1 MTEEDAFDTRLTL
14 EFSEENGYFD
24 KPIQQAAAEPRVGFT
39 TLKKVCRMNN
49 IGRWP
54 FRKRSSLNRLIEKTC
69 KYFAGD
75 LQQCAE
81 ALAQL
86 EAQHSVLRSIFK
98 LDYKCKKIARDRR
111 APRVTALPALEKV
124 QTIPCVSW
132 MNSMLGDGLASASD
146 KSPIIFNTAARL
158 TVGGRFVQQVCQS
171 KSCSSHSI
179 VGWMYGLEDD
189 GLVQALGMEEAEIDE
204 NDAWAVISAYFEEKG
219 LVRQQ
224 LDSFNDFINT
234 SLQEIVDENN
244 LITVIPQSQHVPGL
258 QVEHDVEKKYEV
270 RFVKQMCPSHS
281 GKSGKLA
288 ISAAVVEFGQ
298 IYLSKPVFIEADG
311 ETAVLFPK
319 EARLRN
325 ITYAA
330 PLYVDL
336 ERRDKVV
343 HPDGSEEVEETP
355 YPKVFLGEVPIM
367 LRSDYCNLNSKSERD
382 LCDLGECPYDQG
394 GYFVINGS
402 EKVLI
407 AQERMANNHV
417 YVFRKSQP
425 SKYAYVAECRS
436 VVEGSTRTVSTMQAK
451 MLSRAGQK
459 GAGQCIRASIPY
471 VRADIPILIIFR
483 ALGFV
488 ADKDILE
495 HIVYDFD
502 DTAMMEAL
510 RPSIEE
516 AFPIQSQEVALD
528 YIGKR
533 GSTIGATRDARIQ
546 YAREL
551 LQKELLPH
559 IGMEEFCETK
569 KAYFFGYVIHRLLL
583 VSLSRREED
592 DRDHYGNK
600 RLDLGGPLLA
610 NLFRQLFR
618 KLSKD
623 VRGYVQKCV
632 DKGKE
637 INLTSAV
644 NKDTITRGLR
654 YSLATGNWGVVGVGE
669 VRPGVSQVLNRL
681 TYASTLSHLRRINS
695 PIGREGKIAKPR
707 QLHNSQ
713 WGMICPAET
722 PEGQACGL
730 VKNLA
735 LMTYISVGCASN
747 PVCELCWKHVV
758 LAATCRA
765 LTMCQLLPQEWAT
778 EDLEEISPS
787 VIPKATKI
795 FVNGVWVGIHRD
807 PQTLV
812 ETLRAMR
819 RQVDISTEVGVVH
832 DIRLQELRLYT
843 DYGRCC
849 RPLFIVEDQA
859 IKVKKRDII
868 NLQNRD
874 ETGFTWQSMI
884 EAGYIEYV
892 DVEEEETTMIAM
904 FINDLRLAPE
914 DAATSSNIALCTHCE
929 IHPAMI
935 LGVCASIVP
944 FPDHNQSPRNTYQ
957 SAMGKQAMGMYV
969 TNYQVRM
976 DTQGYVLYYPQKPLV
991 TTRNMEY
998 LHFRELPAGI
1008 NTIVAIACYSG
1019 YNQED
1024 STMMNQSSVDRG
1036 IFRSIFYR
1044 SYKTEE
1050 KKQGSLVQESIE
1062 RPNREI
1068 TAGTR
1073 HGTYDK
1079 LDDDG
1084 IAPPGTRVSG
1094 GDASTALRH
1103 SESGMIDSVLVTT
1116 GADGQR
1122 FVKMRVRS
1130 IRVPQ
1135 VGDKFASRH
1144 GQKGTIGITYTQE
1157 DMPFSMEGISPDL
1170 IINPHAIPSRMT
1182 IGHLVEALMSK
1193 VAACMGKEG
1202 DATPFTSVT
1211 VDNISAALH
1220 RCGYQS
1226 RGWEVMYNGHTGR
1239 QLQAQIFL
1247 NPTYY
1252 QRLKHMVDD
1261 KIHSRGRGP
1270 VQILTRQPVEGRAR
1284 DGGLR
1289 FGEMERDCII
1299 SHGAAA
1305 FLKERLYDQ
1314 SDAYRVHI
1322 CSSCGLIA
1330 VANLKKNQF
1339 YCTACKNTT
1348 GIVQVFIPYAC
1359 KLLFQELMAI
1369 RAAYYLS
1376 YRSVTMTY
1384 MAVGWSGTR
1393 ELAVVSSE
1401 RVRYVAPGGA
1411 APGNARAE
1419 RLNTVQPDPE
1429 DAAMRCGAT
1438 KGNWCGQYWAQEA
1451 VPSRPPPLGTKPCLW
1466 GHPATCN
1473 FVGVCDALM
1482 GVCRCPAGWMG
1493 DDCSVRIKRPCS
1505 QWGRA
1510 HGFEPYIE
1518 PTDPRLGG
1526 MTLACADLC
1535 DEDIAHCYCNETY
1548 AYGRIPADV
1557 HSPPGT
1563 PPLRFGRPIPHNCRR
1578 NTGFDGSPGKFGT
1591 VDTDTLYGEK
1601 GWCQAEE
1608 PEVSCP
1614 CLLDGV
1620 GGKTCSVFHEAFCP
1634 NQCNGHGECNLGFCK
1649 CQAGWWGHDCAYRM
1663 QGVPWSPAWDPP
1675 LPTRK
1680 RPFIYV
1686 YELPPIYNAVLLS
1699 YRTEKAHCVVRF
1711 FDEHNRTIMNDP
1723 HLHNLETGLHEMLLQ
1738 SEHRTLDPSE
1748 ADYFYVPVYSRC
1760 LIYPVAFATDFPYFH
1775 GGPAASRIGAA
1786 TNLLLEVFHW
1796 IRSHHPWWDRS
1807 GGRDH
1812 IILSVHDEGSCWIP
1826 AALRPAI
1833 ILSHWGRTDFPHIS
1847 QTSFG
1852 PDNYSLNIT
1861 HPVWQPEG
1869 HLGKLGAFPCYD
1881 PRKDLTV
1888 PLMWSPNKY
1897 GSSPLLG
1904 APTRERHILAFFKGR
1919 VMEDKPAYSRGTR
1932 QFLAKMTRD
1941 NNWWGKHRIHVG
1953 DAMPKGNISE
1963 SVSYSEALASSVF
1976 CFSLMGEGCI
1986 PVLIHDEVEP
1996 SWNSL
2001 LAVETYS
2008 VRIAH
2013 KDMERVPEILRD
2025 FSEEEIARMQANV
2038 ARVWR
2043 RHIWTGYRPYNKMVE
2058 QLLTE
2063 RRNGTAP
2070 VLSRPQQPA
2079 DYDPAQDDALDT
2091 LIQWLYARLND
2102 LGAHARGLYDELQA
2116 LPEGLC
2122 SSFPDLAADFLA
2134 GVFKPRQRSRQPSVG
2149 FRCERRF
2156 GLTAAAQRRVLVPF
2170 KLPADALRPAGI
2182 GLNAASFALSD
2193 ACLASMQAAL
2203 ANLSDEAAGAEA
2215 AATSAD
2221 SWGNLALSALSA
2233 VTQTKPHDGDRRSVP
2248 SLARQLSVRPGPT
2261 HLLKCQRVVLGC
2273 CACKHQRQCS
2283 QQPEAPAE
2291 SNLRR
2296 DQCRLQQDAAPRL
2309 KLIHSQT
2316 RLLEWSAA

>member
-1 MTEEDAFDTRLTL
+1 MYGIEED
-14 EFSEENGYFD
+14 E
-24 KPIQQAAAEPRVGFT
+24 
-39 TLKKVCRMNN
+39 
-49 IGRWP
+49 
-54 FRKRSSLNRLIEKTC
+54 
-69 KYFAGD
+69 
-75 LQQCAE
+75 
-81 ALAQL
+81 
-86 EAQHSVLRSIFK
+86 
-98 LDYKCKKIARDRR
+98 
-111 APRVTALPALEKV
+111 
-124 QTIPCVSW
+124 
-132 MNSMLGDGLASASD
+132 
-146 KSPIIFNTAARL
+146 
-158 TVGGRFVQQVCQS
+158 
-171 KSCSSHSI
+171 
-179 VGWMYGLEDD
+179 LED
-189 GLVQALGMEEAEIDE
+189 QFAQTSQEEAEIDE

-234 SLQEIVDENN
+234 SLQEIVDENK
-244 LITVIPQSQHVPGL
+244 LITVKPQSQHMPGM
-258 QVEHDVEKKYEV
+258 QVDDDVEKTYE
-270 RFVKQMCPSHS
+270 
-281 GKSGKLA
+281 
-288 ISAAVVEFGQ
+288 VEFGQ
-298 IYLSKPVFIEADG
+298 IYLSKPIFIEADG

-325 ITYAA
+325 LTYAA
-330 PLYVDL
+330 PLYVDI
-336 ERRDKVV
+336 ERRDKSV
-343 HPDGSEEVEETP
+343 HADGSEEVDVMP
-355 YPKVFLGEVPIM
+355 YPKVYLGDVPIM
-367 LRSDYCNLNSKSERD
+367 LRSDYCNLSGKSERD

-436 VVEGSTRTVSTMQAK
+436 VVEGSTRTVSTMQVK

-495 HIVYDFD
+495 HIVYDFG

-533 GSTIGATRDARIQ
+533 GSTIGATKETRMQ

-583 VSLSRREED
+583 VALGRREED

-600 RLDLGGPLLA
+600 RLDMGGPLLA

-618 KLSKD
+618 KLTKD
-623 VRGYVQKCV
+623 VRGYIQKCV

-637 INLTSAV
+637 INLSSSI
-644 NKDTITRGLR
+644 NKETVSRGLR
-654 YSLATGNWGVVGVGE
+654 YSLATGNWGVQGGPGE
-669 VRPGVSQVLNRL
+669 IRPGVSQVLNRL

-747 PVCELCWKHVV
+747 PVLDF
-758 LAATCRA
+758 L
-765 LTMCQLLPQEWAT
+765 QEWAT

-807 PQTLV
+807 PQHLV
-812 ETLRAMR
+812 DTLRTMR
-819 RQVDISTEVGVVH
+819 RQVDVSTEVGVVH

-859 IKVKKRDII
+859 IKLKKRDII
-868 NLQNRD
+868 NLQNRE
-874 ETGFTWQSMI
+874 ETGFTWQSLI
-884 EAGYIEYV
+884 ESGYIEYV

-904 FINDLRLAPE
+904 FISDLRLARQGG
-914 DAATSSNIALCTHCE
+914 DGGASSLATYTHCE

-1024 STMMNQSSVDRG
+1024 STMMNQSSIDRG

-1050 KKQGSLVQESIE
+1050 KKQGSLIQESIE
-1062 RPNREI
+1062 RPNREV
-1068 TAGTR
+1068 TAGMR

-1094 GDASTALRH
+1094 DDIVIGKTSPIPDDGSGMPQRYSKKDGSTSLRH

-1130 IRVPQ
+1130 VRIPQ

-1157 DMPFSMEGISPDL
+1157 DMPFSAEGISPDL

-1193 VAACMGKEG
+1193 VGACMGKEG

-1305 FLKERLYDQ
+1305 FLKERLFDQ

-1322 CSSCGLIA
+1322 CSTCGLVA

-1359 KLLFQELMAI
+1359 KLLFQELMA
-1369 RAAYYLS
+1369 
-1376 YRSVTMTY
+1376 M
-1384 MAVGWSGTR
+1384 
-1393 ELAVVSSE
+1393 
-1401 RVRYVAPGGA
+1401 
-1411 APGNARAE
+1411 
-1419 RLNTVQPDPE
+1419 
-1429 DAAMRCGAT
+1429 
-1438 KGNWCGQYWAQEA
+1438 
-1451 VPSRPPPLGTKPCLW
+1451 
-1466 GHPATCN
+1466 
-1473 FVGVCDALM
+1473 
-1482 GVCRCPAGWMG
+1482 
-1493 DDCSVRIKRPCS
+1493 
-1505 QWGRA
+1505 
-1510 HGFEPYIE
+1510 
-1518 PTDPRLGG
+1518 
-1526 MTLACADLC
+1526 
-1535 DEDIAHCYCNETY
+1535 
-1548 AYGRIPADV
+1548 
-1557 HSPPGT
+1557 
-1563 PPLRFGRPIPHNCRR
+1563 
-1578 NTGFDGSPGKFGT
+1578 
-1591 VDTDTLYGEK
+1591 
-1601 GWCQAEE
+1601 
-1608 PEVSCP
+1608 
-1614 CLLDGV
+1614 
-1620 GGKTCSVFHEAFCP
+1620 
-1634 NQCNGHGECNLGFCK
+1634 
-1649 CQAGWWGHDCAYRM
+1649 
-1663 QGVPWSPAWDPP
+1663 
-1675 LPTRK
+1675 
-1680 RPFIYV
+1680 
-1686 YELPPIYNAVLLS
+1686 
-1699 YRTEKAHCVVRF
+1699 
-1711 FDEHNRTIMNDP
+1711 
-1723 HLHNLETGLHEMLLQ
+1723 
-1738 SEHRTLDPSE
+1738 
-1748 ADYFYVPVYSRC
+1748 
-1760 LIYPVAFATDFPYFH
+1760 
-1775 GGPAASRIGAA
+1775 
-1786 TNLLLEVFHW
+1786 
-1796 IRSHHPWWDRS
+1796 
-1807 GGRDH
+1807 
-1812 IILSVHDEGSCWIP
+1812 
-1826 AALRPAI
+1826 
-1833 ILSHWGRTDFPHIS
+1833 
-1847 QTSFG
+1847 
-1852 PDNYSLNIT
+1852 
-1861 HPVWQPEG
+1861 
-1869 HLGKLGAFPCYD
+1869 
-1881 PRKDLTV
+1881 
-1888 PLMWSPNKY
+1888 
-1897 GSSPLLG
+1897 
-1904 APTRERHILAFFKGR
+1904 
-1919 VMEDKPAYSRGTR
+1919 
-1932 QFLAKMTRD
+1932 
-1941 NNWWGKHRIHVG
+1941 
-1953 DAMPKGNISE
+1953 
-1963 SVSYSEALASSVF
+1963 
-1976 CFSLMGEGCI
+1976 CI
-1986 PVLIHDEVEP
+1986 
-1996 SWNSL
+1996 
-2001 LAVETYS
+2001 
-2008 VRIAH
+2008 
-2013 KDMERVPEILRD
+2013 
-2025 FSEEEIARMQANV
+2025 
-2038 ARVWR
+2038 
-2043 RHIWTGYRPYNKMVE
+2043 
-2058 QLLTE
+2058 
-2063 RRNGTAP
+2063 
-2070 VLSRPQQPA
+2070 
-2079 DYDPAQDDALDT
+2079 
-2091 LIQWLYARLND
+2091 
-2102 LGAHARGLYDELQA
+2102 
-2116 LPEGLC
+2116 
-2122 SSFPDLAADFLA
+2122 
-2134 GVFKPRQRSRQPSVG
+2134 
-2149 FRCERRF
+2149 
-2156 GLTAAAQRRVLVPF
+2156 
-2170 KLPADALRPAGI
+2170 
-2182 GLNAASFALSD
+2182 
-2193 ACLASMQAAL
+2193 
-2203 ANLSDEAAGAEA
+2203 
-2215 AATSAD
+2215 
-2221 SWGNLALSALSA
+2221 
-2233 VTQTKPHDGDRRSVP
+2233 
-2248 SLARQLSVRPGPT
+2248 
-2261 HLLKCQRVVLGC
+2261 
-2273 CACKHQRQCS
+2273 
-2283 QQPEAPAE
+2283 
-2291 SNLRR
+2291 
-2296 DQCRLQQDAAPRL
+2296 APRMVVG
-2309 KLIHSQT
+2309 
-2316 RLLEWSAA
+2316 